1 MYIHVQ
7 VREAAS
13 EACGKFALSYPDAV
27 RGMVQQL
34 WPLWL
39 AALSENVPAARET
52 AAVAVGDAVRG
63 LGAEALHVA
72 LPAAQ

>member
-1 MYIHVQ
+1 VQ

-13 EACGKFALSYPDAV
+13 EACGKFALSYSDAV

-39 AALSENVPAARET
+39 AALGENVPAARET
-52 AAVAVGDAVRG
+52 AAVAIGDAVRG
-63 LGAEALHVA
+63 LGAEALRTA